1 MLLNNSYPRKL
12 RLWRLGA
19 AEIPNPYKLANGL
32 GLIVELRAKGIH
44 NYDNQQNLA
53 TLGDTLVL
61 HGIVELGNDDTYSVG
76 RKWRSALNKLGFLY
90 PEVPSASGIPQSEI
104 GPIDMITPN
113 GWRLIR
119 ADTVP
124 AMQECFLRAL
134 AAHYIPSALER
145 KFDFAVFS
153 PLRHTLA
160 IMLELEKQT
169 GESRLNFVEMAVV
182 VQLTSSDESLA
193 DIVAQ
198 VLALR
203 ARRLA
208 SPNKRKF
215 DRQEREAAAALHGY
229 AAGTFND
236 YADTNLRYLKATGLV
251 QSKGR
256 GLSLVPEKHV
266 FVEKLI
272 QDTGIPD
279 SDRSYFI
286 TLCNGAKLPTD
297 NKDSALAVLDDLLQQ
312 LEKRGIPFDATGK
325 QTDTP
330 ADIALIRHQIEGLLS
345 ERNEEEYAARQAVE
359 WEEIAAYM
367 ELIITRKG
375 KKTLS
380 TGEDIE
386 VPQAEAPAYFEWVL
400 WRAFLAIN
408 SLANKPYEARRF
420 KIDQDFLPVGTAPGN
435 GPDLI
440 FEFHDFVIVVEVT
453 LTDNSRQEAAEG
465 EPVRR
470 HVADLVSHYGEQ
482 SGKPVYGLFIAN
494 RIDSNTAETFRI
506 GVWFTRTDD
515 KMRLDIIPVTLAQF
529 KAFFEALFTA
539 GRVEVGLIRELLDLC
554 GGLRLAHEAPA
565 WKAQIERA
573 VESKIHELK
582 H

>member
-1 MLLNNSYPRKL
+1 MRPWHLGNTTVRSPFRLRDGLVALSTSSLQGNLRGEEQERAFRRLL
-12 RLWRLGA
+12 G
-19 AEIPNPYKLANGL
+19 E
-32 GLIVELRAKGIH
+32 
-44 NYDNQQNLA
+44 
-53 TLGDTLVL
+53 
-61 HGIVELGNDDTYSVG
+61 HGIVELGDDDTYSVG

-90 PEVPSASGIPQSEI
+90 PEVPPASGIPQSEI

-169 GESRLNFVEMAVV
+169 GESRLNFVEMAIV
-182 VQLTSSDESLA
+182 VQLTSSDEPLA
-193 DIVAQ
+193 DIVAR

-208 SPNKRKF
+208 SLNKRKF
-215 DRQEREAAAALHGY
+215 DRQEREAAAVLHGY

-325 QTDTP
+325 PTDTP
-330 ADIALIRHQIEGLLS
+330 ADIAIIRHQIEGILS
-345 ERNEEEYAARQAVE
+345 ERNEEEYATRQAVE

-380 TGEDIE
+380 NGEDIE

-470 HVADLVSHYGEQ
+470 HVADLVSHYGAQ

-515 KMRLDIIPVTLAQF
+515 KMRLDIIPVTLVQF
-529 KAFFEALFTA
+529 KAFFEALFTS

-554 GGLRLAHEAPA
+554 GGLRPAHEAPA
-565 WKAQIERA
+565 WK
-573 VESKIHELK
+573 HEIQQTFNHRIAALLN
-582 H
+582 

>member
-1 MLLNNSYPRKL
+1 MRPWHLGNTTVRSPFRLRDGLVALSTSSLQGNLRGEEQERAFRRLL
-12 RLWRLGA
+12 G
-19 AEIPNPYKLANGL
+19 E
-32 GLIVELRAKGIH
+32 
-44 NYDNQQNLA
+44 
-53 TLGDTLVL
+53 
-61 HGIVELGNDDTYSVG
+61 HGIVELGDDDTYSVG

-90 PEVPSASGIPQSEI
+90 PEVPPASGIPQSEI

-169 GESRLNFVEMAVV
+169 GESRLNFVEMAIV
-182 VQLTSSDESLA
+182 VQLTSSDEPLA
-193 DIVAQ
+193 DIVAR

-215 DRQEREAAAALHGY
+215 DRQEREAAAVLHGY

-330 ADIALIRHQIEGLLS
+330 ADIAIIRHQIEGILS
-345 ERNEEEYAARQAVE
+345 EKNEEEYATRQAVE

-380 TGEDIE
+380 NGEDIE

-470 HVADLVSHYGEQ
+470 HVADLVSHYAIQ

-515 KMRLDIIPVTLAQF
+515 KMRLDIIPVTLVQF
-529 KAFFEALFTA
+529 KAFFEALFTS

-554 GGLRLAHEAPA
+554 GGLRPAHEAPA
-565 WKAQIERA
+565 WK
-573 VESKIHELK
+573 HEIQQTFNHRIAALLN
-582 H
+582 

>member
-1 MLLNNSYPRKL
+1 MRPWHLGNTTVRSPFRLRDGLVALSTSSLQGNLRGEEQERTFRRLLGER
-12 RLWRLGA
+12 
-19 AEIPNPYKLANGL
+19 
-32 GLIVELRAKGIH
+32 
-44 NYDNQQNLA
+44 
-53 TLGDTLVL
+53 
-61 HGIVELGNDDTYSVG
+61 GIVELGNDDTYSVG

-169 GESRLNFVEMAVV
+169 GESRLNFVEMAIV

-325 QTDTP
+325 PTETP

-380 TGEDIE
+380 NGEDIE

>member
-1 MLLNNSYPRKL
+1 MRPWHLGNTTVRSPFRLRDGLVALSTSSLQGNLRGEEQERAFRRLL
-12 RLWRLGA
+12 G
-19 AEIPNPYKLANGL
+19 E
-32 GLIVELRAKGIH
+32 
-44 NYDNQQNLA
+44 
-53 TLGDTLVL
+53 

-90 PEVPSASGIPQSEI
+90 PEVPPASGIPQSEG
-104 GPIDMITPN
+104 GPFDMITPN

-145 KFDFAVFS
+145 KFDFSVFS

-160 IMLELEKQT
+160 VMLELEKQT
-169 GESRLNFVEMAVV
+169 GESRLNFVEMAIV
-182 VQLTSSDESLA
+182 VQLTSSDETLV

-215 DRQEREAAAALHGY
+215 DRQEREAAAVLHGY

-286 TLCNGAKLPTD
+286 TLCNGATLPTD
-297 NKDSALAVLDDLLQQ
+297 NKDSALVVLDDLLQQ
-312 LEKRGIPFDATGK
+312 LNKRGIPFDATGK
-325 QTDTP
+325 PTNTP
-330 ADIALIRHQIEGLLS
+330 ADIAVIRHQIEGILS
-345 ERNEEEYAARQAVE
+345 ERNEEEYATRQAVE

-380 TGEDIE
+380 NGEDIE

-453 LTDNSRQEAAEG
+453 LTANSRQEAAEG

-470 HVADLVSHYGEQ
+470 HVADLVSHYGAQ

-506 GVWFTRTDD
+506 GVWFTQTDD
-515 KMRLDIIPVTLAQF
+515 KMRLDIIPVTLVQF
-529 KAFFEALFTA
+529 KAFFEALFTS

-554 GGLRLAHEAPA
+554 GGLRPAHEAPA
-565 WKAQIERA
+565 WK
-573 VESKIHELK
+573 HEIQQTFNHRIAALLN
-582 H
+582 

>member
-1 MLLNNSYPRKL
+1 MRPWHLGNTTVRSPFRLRDGLVALSTSSLQGNLRGEEQERAFRRLL
-12 RLWRLGA
+12 G
-19 AEIPNPYKLANGL
+19 E
-32 GLIVELRAKGIH
+32 
-44 NYDNQQNLA
+44 
-53 TLGDTLVL
+53 
-61 HGIVELGNDDTYSVG
+61 HGIVELGDDDTYSVG

-90 PEVPSASGIPQSEI
+90 PEVPPASGIPQSEI

-169 GESRLNFVEMAVV
+169 GESRLNFVEMAIV
-182 VQLTSSDESLA
+182 VQLTSSDEPLA

-215 DRQEREAAAALHGY
+215 DRQEREAAAVLHGY

-312 LEKRGIPFDATGK
+312 LKKRGIPFDATGK
-325 QTDTP
+325 PTDTP
-330 ADIALIRHQIEGLLS
+330 ADIAIIRHQIEGILS
-345 ERNEEEYAARQAVE
+345 ERNEEEYATRQAVE

-380 TGEDIE
+380 NGDDIE

-470 HVADLVSHYGEQ
+470 HVADLVSHYAIQ

-515 KMRLDIIPVTLAQF
+515 KMRLDIIPVTLVQF
-529 KAFFEALFTA
+529 KAFFEALFTS

-565 WKAQIERA
+565 WK
-573 VESKIHELK
+573 HEIQQTFNHRIAALLN
-582 H
+582 

>member
-1 MLLNNSYPRKL
+1 MRPWHLGNTTVRSPFRLRDGLVALSTSSLQGNLRGEEQERAFRRLL
-12 RLWRLGA
+12 G
-19 AEIPNPYKLANGL
+19 E
-32 GLIVELRAKGIH
+32 
-44 NYDNQQNLA
+44 
-53 TLGDTLVL
+53 
-61 HGIVELGNDDTYSVG
+61 HGIVELGDDDTYSVG

-90 PEVPSASGIPQSEI
+90 PEVPPASGIPQSEI

-169 GESRLNFVEMAVV
+169 GESRLNFVEMAIV
-182 VQLTSSDESLA
+182 VQLTSSDEPLA

-215 DRQEREAAAALHGY
+215 DRQEREAAAVLHGY

-297 NKDSALAVLDDLLQQ
+297 NKDSALAVLDDLLRQ

-325 QTDTP
+325 PTDTP
-330 ADIALIRHQIEGLLS
+330 ADIAIIRHQIEGILS
-345 ERNEEEYAARQAVE
+345 ERNEEEYATRQAVE

-380 TGEDIE
+380 NGEDIE

-470 HVADLVSHYGEQ
+470 HVADLVSHYGAQ

-515 KMRLDIIPVTLAQF
+515 KMRLDIIPVTLVQF
-529 KAFFEALFTA
+529 KAFFEALFTS

-554 GGLRLAHEAPA
+554 GGLRPAHEAPA
-565 WKAQIERA
+565 WK
-573 VESKIHELK
+573 HEIQQTFNHRIAALLN
-582 H
+582 

>member
-1 MLLNNSYPRKL
+1 MRPWHLGNTTVRSPFRLRDGLVALSTSSLQGNLRGEEQERAFRRLL
-12 RLWRLGA
+12 G
-19 AEIPNPYKLANGL
+19 E
-32 GLIVELRAKGIH
+32 
-44 NYDNQQNLA
+44 
-53 TLGDTLVL
+53 
-61 HGIVELGNDDTYSVG
+61 HGIVELGDDDTYSVG

-90 PEVPSASGIPQSEI
+90 PEVPPASGIPQSEI

-160 IMLELEKQT
+160 IMLELETQT
-169 GESRLNFVEMAVV
+169 GESRLNFVEMAIV

-215 DRQEREAAAALHGY
+215 DRQEREAGAELHGY

-279 SDRSYFI
+279 SDRSYFV

-312 LEKRGIPFDATGK
+312 LEKRCIPFDATGK
-325 QTDTP
+325 PTDTP
-330 ADIALIRHQIEGLLS
+330 ADIAIIRHQIEGILS
-345 ERNEEEYAARQAVE
+345 ERNEEEYATRQAVE

-380 TGEDIE
+380 NGEDIE

-453 LTDNSRQEAAEG
+453 LTANSRQEAAEG

-470 HVADLVSHYGEQ
+470 HVADLVSHYRAQ

-506 GVWFTRTDD
+506 GVWFTQTDD
-515 KMRLDIIPVTLAQF
+515 KMRLDIIPVTLVQF
-529 KAFFEALFTA
+529 KAFFEALFTS

-554 GGLRLAHEAPA
+554 GGLRPAHEAPA
-565 WKAQIERA
+565 WK
-573 VESKIHELK
+573 HEIGETIKNRIALLTN
-582 H
+582 

>member
-1 MLLNNSYPRKL
+1 MRPWHLGNTTVRSPFRLRDGLVALSTSSLQGNLRGQEQEIAFRRLL
-12 RLWRLGA
+12 G
-19 AEIPNPYKLANGL
+19 E
-32 GLIVELRAKGIH
+32 
-44 NYDNQQNLA
+44 
-53 TLGDTLVL
+53 
-61 HGIVELGNDDTYSVG
+61 HGIVELGNDETYSVG

-90 PEVPSASGIPQSEI
+90 PEVPPASGIPQSEV
-104 GPIDMITPN
+104 GSIDMITPN

-145 KFDFAVFS
+145 KFDFSMFS

-160 IMLELEKQT
+160 IMLELKKKT
-169 GESRLNFVEMAVV
+169 GESHLNFVEMALV
-182 VQLTSSDESLA
+182 VQLTSSDDALDE
-193 DIVAQ
+193 IVDQ
-198 VLALR
+198 VLKLR

-208 SPNKRKF
+208 ALNKRQF
-215 DRQEREAAAALHGY
+215 DRQEREAAAILHKY
-229 AAGTFND
+229 VASTFND

-266 FVEKLI
+266 FIEKLI
-272 QDTGIPD
+272 QDTWIPD
-279 SDRSYFI
+279 SDRSYFV
-286 TLCNGAKLPTD
+286 TLCNGATLPTD
-297 NKDSALAVLDDLLQQ
+297 HKDSALAVLDDLLQQ
-312 LEKRGIPFDATGK
+312 LNKRGIPFDMAGK
-325 QTDTP
+325 PTNTP
-330 ADIALIRHQIEGLLS
+330 ADIAIIRHQIEGILS
-345 ERNEEEYAARQAVE
+345 ERNEEEYATRQSME
-359 WEEIAAYM
+359 WKEIAAYM
-367 ELIITRKG
+367 ELIISRRG
-375 KKTLS
+375 KKTLLN
-380 TGEDIE
+380 GEEIE
-386 VPQAEAPAYFEWVL
+386 VPPAEVPAYFEWVL

-408 SLANKPYEARRF
+408 SLINKPYKARRF

-440 FEFHDFVIVVEVT
+440 FEFDDFVIVVEVT

-470 HVADLVSHYGEQ
+470 HVADIVSHYGVQ

-515 KMRLDIIPVTLAQF
+515 KMRLDIIPMTLAQF
-529 KAFFEALFTA
+529 KAFFEALFTSS
-539 GRVEVGLIRELLDLC
+539 RVEVGLIRELFDLC
-554 GGLRLAHEAPA
+554 NGLRQVHEAPA
-565 WKAQIERA
+565 WKREIEQIIAQQITYL
-573 VESKIHELK
+573 SS
-582 H
+582 

>member
-1 MLLNNSYPRKL
+1 MRPWHLGNTTVRSPFRLRDGLVALSTSSLQGNLRGEEQERAFRRLL
-12 RLWRLGA
+12 G
-19 AEIPNPYKLANGL
+19 E
-32 GLIVELRAKGIH
+32 
-44 NYDNQQNLA
+44 
-53 TLGDTLVL
+53 
-61 HGIVELGNDDTYSVG
+61 HGIVELGDDDTYSVG

-90 PEVPSASGIPQSEI
+90 PEVPPASGIPQSEI

-145 KFDFAVFS
+145 KFDFSVFS

-169 GESRLNFVEMAVV
+169 GESRLNFVEMAIV

-193 DIVAQ
+193 DIVAK
-198 VLALR
+198 VLELR

-208 SPNKRKF
+208 SPNKRRF
-215 DRQEREAAAALHGY
+215 DRQEREAAAVLHGY

-312 LEKRGIPFDATGK
+312 LEKRGIPFDTTGK
-325 QTDTP
+325 PTETP

-380 TGEDIE
+380 NGEDIE

-554 GGLRLAHEAPA
+554 GGLRPAHEAPS
-565 WKAQIERA
+565 WKREIEATINQRIA
-573 VESKIHELK
+573 ALH

>member
-1 MLLNNSYPRKL
+1 MRPWHLGNTTVRSPFRLRDGLVALSTSSLQGNLRGEEQERAFRRLL
-12 RLWRLGA
+12 G
-19 AEIPNPYKLANGL
+19 E
-32 GLIVELRAKGIH
+32 
-44 NYDNQQNLA
+44 
-53 TLGDTLVL
+53 
-61 HGIVELGNDDTYSVG
+61 HGIVELGTDDTYSVG

-90 PEVPSASGIPQSEI
+90 PEVPSASGIPQSEV

-145 KFDFAVFS
+145 KFDFSVFS

-169 GESRLNFVEMAVV
+169 GESRLNFVEMAIV
-182 VQLTSSDESLA
+182 VQLTSSDEILA

-215 DRQEREAAAALHGY
+215 DGQERAAAAVLHGY

-251 QSKGR
+251 QNKGR

-325 QTDTP
+325 PTDTP
-330 ADIALIRHQIEGLLS
+330 ADIAIIRHQIEGILS
-345 ERNEEEYAARQAVE
+345 ERNEEEYAIRQAVE

-380 TGEDIE
+380 NGEDIE

-453 LTDNSRQEAAEG
+453 LTANSRQEAAEG

-470 HVADLVSHYGEQ
+470 HVADLVSHYGAQ

-506 GVWFTRTDD
+506 GIWFTQTDD
-515 KMRLDIIPVTLAQF
+515 KMRLDIIPVTLVQF
-529 KAFFEALFTA
+529 KAFFEALFTS

-554 GGLRLAHEAPA
+554 GGLRPAHEAPA
-565 WKAQIERA
+565 WK
-573 VESKIHELK
+573 HEIQQTFNHRIAALLS
-582 H
+582 

>member
-1 MLLNNSYPRKL
+1 MRPWHLGNTTVRSPFRLRDGLVALSTSLLQGNL
-12 RLWRLGA
+12 RGQEQEIALRRL
-19 AEIPNPYKLANGL
+19 L
-32 GLIVELRAKGIH
+32 GE
-44 NYDNQQNLA
+44 
-53 TLGDTLVL
+53 
-61 HGIVELGNDDTYSVG
+61 HGIVELGDDDTYSVG

-145 KFDFAVFS
+145 KFNFAVFS

-169 GESRLNFVEMAVV
+169 GESRLNFVEMAIV
-182 VQLTSSDESLA
+182 VQLTSSDEPLA

-215 DRQEREAAAALHGY
+215 DRQEREAAAVQHGY

-325 QTDTP
+325 STDTP
-330 ADIALIRHQIEGLLS
+330 ADIAIIRHQIEGILS
-345 ERNEEEYAARQAVE
+345 ERNEEEYATRQAVE

-380 TGEDIE
+380 NGEDIE

-470 HVADLVSHYGEQ
+470 HVADLVSHYGAQ

-515 KMRLDIIPVTLAQF
+515 KMRLDIIPVTLVQF
-529 KAFFEALFTA
+529 KAFFEALFTS

-554 GGLRLAHEAPA
+554 GGLRSAHEAPV
-565 WKAQIERA
+565 WK
-573 VESKIHELK
+573 HEIQQTFNHRIAALLN
-582 H
+582 

>member
-1 MLLNNSYPRKL
+1 MRPWHLGNTTVRSPFRLRDGLVALSTSSLQGNLRGEEQERAFRRLL
-12 RLWRLGA
+12 G
-19 AEIPNPYKLANGL
+19 E
-32 GLIVELRAKGIH
+32 
-44 NYDNQQNLA
+44 
-53 TLGDTLVL
+53 
-61 HGIVELGNDDTYSVG
+61 HGIVELGDDDTYSVG

-90 PEVPSASGIPQSEI
+90 PEVPPASGIPQSEI
-104 GPIDMITPN
+104 GPIDMCTPN

-169 GESRLNFVEMAVV
+169 GESRLNFVEMAIV
-182 VQLTSSDESLA
+182 VQLTSSDEPLA

-215 DRQEREAAAALHGY
+215 DRQEREAAAVLHGY

-297 NKDSALAVLDDLLQQ
+297 NKDSALAVLDDLLRQ

-325 QTDTP
+325 PTDTP
-330 ADIALIRHQIEGLLS
+330 ADIAIIRHQIEGILS
-345 ERNEEEYAARQAVE
+345 ERNEEEYATRQAVE

-380 TGEDIE
+380 NGEDIE

-470 HVADLVSHYGEQ
+470 HVADLVSHYGAQ

-515 KMRLDIIPVTLAQF
+515 KMRLDIIPVTLVQF
-529 KAFFEALFTA
+529 KAFFEALFTS

-554 GGLRLAHEAPA
+554 GGLRPAHEAPA
-565 WKAQIERA
+565 WK
-573 VESKIHELK
+573 HEIQQTFNHRIAALLN
-582 H
+582 

>member
-1 MLLNNSYPRKL
+1 MRPWHLGNTTVRSPFRLRDGLVALSTSSLQGNLRGEEQERAFRRLL
-12 RLWRLGA
+12 G
-19 AEIPNPYKLANGL
+19 E
-32 GLIVELRAKGIH
+32 
-44 NYDNQQNLA
+44 
-53 TLGDTLVL
+53 
-61 HGIVELGNDDTYSVG
+61 HGIVELGDDDTYSVG

-90 PEVPSASGIPQSEI
+90 PEVPPASGIPQSEI

-215 DRQEREAAAALHGY
+215 DRQEREAAAVLHGY

-297 NKDSALAVLDDLLQQ
+297 NKDSALAVLDDLLRQ

-325 QTDTP
+325 PTDTP
-330 ADIALIRHQIEGLLS
+330 ADIAIIRHQIEGILS
-345 ERNEEEYAARQAVE
+345 ERNEEEYATRQAVE

-380 TGEDIE
+380 NGEDIE

-470 HVADLVSHYGEQ
+470 HVADLVSHYAIQ

-515 KMRLDIIPVTLAQF
+515 KMRLDIIPVTLVQF
-529 KAFFEALFTA
+529 KAFFEALFTS

-554 GGLRLAHEAPA
+554 GGLRPAHEAPA
-565 WKAQIERA
+565 WK
-573 VESKIHELK
+573 HEIQQTFNHRIAALLN
-582 H
+582 

>member
-1 MLLNNSYPRKL
+1 MRPWHLGNTTVRSPFRLRDGLVALSTSSLQGNLRGEEQERAFRRLL
-12 RLWRLGA
+12 G
-19 AEIPNPYKLANGL
+19 E
-32 GLIVELRAKGIH
+32 
-44 NYDNQQNLA
+44 
-53 TLGDTLVL
+53 
-61 HGIVELGNDDTYSVG
+61 HGIVELGDDDTYSVG

-90 PEVPSASGIPQSEI
+90 PEVPPASGIPQSEI

-297 NKDSALAVLDDLLQQ
+297 NKDSALAVLDDLLRQ

-325 QTDTP
+325 PTDTP
-330 ADIALIRHQIEGLLS
+330 ADIAIIRHQIEGILS
-345 ERNEEEYAARQAVE
+345 ERNEEEYATRQAVE

-380 TGEDIE
+380 NGEDIE

-470 HVADLVSHYGEQ
+470 HVADLVSHYAIQ

-515 KMRLDIIPVTLAQF
+515 KMRLDIIPVTLVQF
-529 KAFFEALFTA
+529 KAFFEALFTS

-554 GGLRLAHEAPA
+554 GGLRPAHEAPA
-565 WKAQIERA
+565 WK
-573 VESKIHELK
+573 HEIQQTFNHRIAALLN
-582 H
+582 

>member
-1 MLLNNSYPRKL
+1 MRPWHLGNTTVRSPFRLRDGLVALSTSSLQGNLRGEEQERAFRRLL
-12 RLWRLGA
+12 G
-19 AEIPNPYKLANGL
+19 E
-32 GLIVELRAKGIH
+32 
-44 NYDNQQNLA
+44 
-53 TLGDTLVL
+53 

-90 PEVPSASGIPQSEI
+90 PEVPPASGIPQSEV

-145 KFDFAVFS
+145 KFDFSVFS

-160 IMLELEKQT
+160 VMLELEKQT
-169 GESRLNFVEMAVV
+169 GESRLNFVEMAIV
-182 VQLTSSDESLA
+182 VQLTSSDETLV

-215 DRQEREAAAALHGY
+215 DRQEREAAAVLHGY

-286 TLCNGAKLPTD
+286 TLCNGATLPTD
-297 NKDSALAVLDDLLQQ
+297 NKDSALVVLDDLLQQ
-312 LEKRGIPFDATGK
+312 LNKRGIPFDATGK
-325 QTDTP
+325 PTNTP
-330 ADIALIRHQIEGLLS
+330 ADIAVIRHQIEGILS
-345 ERNEEEYAARQAVE
+345 ERNEEEYATRQAVE

-380 TGEDIE
+380 NGEDIE

-453 LTDNSRQEAAEG
+453 LTANSRQEAAEG

-470 HVADLVSHYGEQ
+470 HVADLVSHYGAQ

-506 GVWFTRTDD
+506 GVWFTQTDD
-515 KMRLDIIPVTLAQF
+515 KMRLDIIPVTLVQF
-529 KAFFEALFTA
+529 KAFFEALFTS

-554 GGLRLAHEAPA
+554 GGLRPAHEAPA
-565 WKAQIERA
+565 WK
-573 VESKIHELK
+573 HEIQQTFNHRIAALLN
-582 H
+582 

>member
-1 MLLNNSYPRKL
+1 M
-12 RLWRLGA
+12 
-19 AEIPNPYKLANGL
+19 

-61 HGIVELGNDDTYSVG
+61 HGIVELGDDDTYSVG

-90 PEVPSASGIPQSEI
+90 PEVPPASGIPQSEI

-169 GESRLNFVEMAVV
+169 GESRLNFVEMAIV
-182 VQLTSSDESLA
+182 VQLTSSDEPLA

-215 DRQEREAAAALHGY
+215 DRQEREAAAVLHGY

-297 NKDSALAVLDDLLQQ
+297 NKDSALAVLDDLLRQ

-325 QTDTP
+325 PTDTP
-330 ADIALIRHQIEGLLS
+330 ADIAIIRHQIEGILS
-345 ERNEEEYAARQAVE
+345 ERNEEEYATRQAVE

-380 TGEDIE
+380 NGEDIE

-470 HVADLVSHYGEQ
+470 HVADLVSHYGAQ

-515 KMRLDIIPVTLAQF
+515 KMRLDIIPVTLVQF
-529 KAFFEALFTA
+529 KAFFEALFTS

-554 GGLRLAHEAPA
+554 GGLRPAHEAPA
-565 WKAQIERA
+565 WK
-573 VESKIHELK
+573 HEIQQTFNHRIAALLN
-582 H
+582 